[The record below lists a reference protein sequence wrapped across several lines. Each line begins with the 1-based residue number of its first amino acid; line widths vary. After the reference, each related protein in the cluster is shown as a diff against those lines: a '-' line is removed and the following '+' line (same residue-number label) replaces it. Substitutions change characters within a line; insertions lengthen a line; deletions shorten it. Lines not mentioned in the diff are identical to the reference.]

1 MLFFSKKTITFSL
14 LFIINLTTNSQNTAF
29 YLDSLSQKSYNE
41 LSDLFYK
48 SKPDTLKA
56 IIYANTYLI
65 KALQKKD
72 TMKIVRAKQL
82 LADIKNNENIY
93 LSYCDS
99 IIQITKRKPS
109 KNYPAAIYYD
119 KGRFLRSKE
128 KLSKSL
134 ESLLLVHS
142 QKIKN
147 DSLQQITNVII
158 AAIKSTIGK
167 KREAISIYKN
177 IYKYAKKNDLLEYRE
192 FHVVLLNLS
201 ISYQHINQLDSAL
214 YYNQKAINLYQK
226 INDSLSLGYTFY
238 TNGGI
243 LYKKKE
249 YQKSLNSYLKSVPF
263 LIRDENYK
271 VVTRTYSIVGRL
283 YDSLNIPNK
292 SLIYHLK
299 ADSLSIKTNIY
310 SPSLR
315 NSYRYLIMNFKKE
328 TNLEKHLL
336 YINKLL
342 ELNKYYSKEKEKVNK
357 TFTEEYDIPNLI
369 SEKKIIID
377 ELKNRVKKSKRNKL
391 IYLSLLFITTLL
403 ILYQLKKKSI
413 YKKRFLDLVNQRES
427 IKHITIQNTKNTV
440 TNKHNIPNNI
450 VTSILKELDI
460 FEKEEGF
467 LNSDNSLQALA
478 NKVNTNT
485 NYLSK
490 VINHHK
496 NTTFSNYINNL
507 RINYT
512 VERLKTDSLLRK
524 YTIKAIA
531 NEVGFKNAESFSKAF
546 YKFTEIKPSY
556 FIKELEKTEINI

>member
-29 YLDSLSQKSYNE
+29 SLDSLSQKSFSE
-41 LSDLFYK
+41 LTDLFYEN
-48 SKPDTLKA
+48 KPDTIKAIKYASTYFLKA
-56 IIYANTYLI
+56 LR
-65 KALQKKD
+65 KKD
-72 TMKIVRAKQL
+72 TMKMIRGKQL

-93 LSYCDS
+93 LNYCDS

-119 KGRFLRSKE
+119 KGRFLKSKD

-147 DSLQQITNVII
+147 DSLQQITNIII
-158 AAIKSTIGK
+158 AAIKSNIGK

-177 IYKYAKKNDLLEYRE
+177 IYKYAKKNNLLEYRE

-201 ISYQHINQLDSAL
+201 ISYRKINQLDSAL

-263 LIRDENYK
+263 LTRDENYK

-315 NSYRYLIMNFKKE
+315 NSYRYLIKNFKKE

-342 ELNKYYSKEKEKVNK
+342 ELNKYYSKEKEKINK
-357 TFTEEYDIPNLI
+357 TLTEEYDIPNLLA
-369 SEKKIIID
+369 EKKAIID
-377 ELKNRVKKSKRNKL
+377 TLKNQIQKSKRNKL
-391 IYLSLLFITTLL
+391 IYLFLLFITTLL
-403 ILYQLKKKSI
+403 ILYQFKKRSI

-427 IKHITIQNTKNTV
+427 IKHIAIQNKKNTI

-460 FEKEEGF
+460 FEKEEDF

-556 FIKELEKTEINI
+556 FIKELEKTNTKH

>member
-1 MLFFSKKTITFSL
+1 MLFFPKKTITFSL

-29 YLDSLSQKSYNE
+29 SLDSLSQKSYNE
-41 LSDLFYK
+41 LSDLFYE
-48 SKPDTLKA
+48 SKPDTTKA
-56 IIYANTYLI
+56 ITYANAYLI

-82 LADIKNNENIY
+82 LADIKNNESIY
-93 LSYCDS
+93 LNYCDS
-99 IIQITKRKPS
+99 IILITKRKPS

-142 QKIKN
+142 KKIKN

-315 NSYRYLIMNFKKE
+315 NSYRYLIKNFKKE

-369 SEKKIIID
+369 SEKKIIIN

-403 ILYQLKKKSI
+403 ILYQFKKRSI

>member
-1 MLFFSKKTITFSL
+1 MLFFPKKTITFSL

-29 YLDSLSQKSYNE
+29 SLDSLSQKSYNE
-41 LSDLFYK
+41 LSDLFYE
-48 SKPDTLKA
+48 SKPDTTKA
-56 IIYANTYLI
+56 ITYANAYLI

-72 TMKIVRAKQL
+72 TMKIVGAKQL
-82 LADIKNNENIY
+82 LADIKNNESIY
-93 LSYCDS
+93 LNYCDS
-99 IIQITKRKPS
+99 IILITKRKPS

-119 KGRFLRSKE
+119 KGRFLRSKD

-147 DSLQQITNVII
+147 DSLQQITNIII

-177 IYKYAKKNDLLEYRE
+177 IYKYAKKNNLLEYKE

-201 ISYQHINQLDSAL
+201 ICYRKINQLDSAS

-271 VVTRTYSIVGRL
+271 VVIRTYSIVGRL

-315 NSYRYLIMNFKKE
+315 NSYRYLINNFKKE

-342 ELNKYYSKEKEKVNK
+342 ELNKYYSKEKEKINK
-357 TFTEEYDIPNLI
+357 TLTEKYDIPNLLA
-369 SEKKIIID
+369 EKKAIID
-377 ELKNRVKKSKRNKL
+377 TLEDQIQKSKRNKL
-391 IYLSLLFITTLL
+391 IYLSLIFITTLL

-427 IKHITIQNTKNTV
+427 IKYITIQNTKNTV

-467 LNSDNSLQALA
+467 LNSNNSLQALA

-512 VERLKTDSLLRK
+512 IERLKTDSLLRK

-556 FIKELEKTEINI
+556 FIKELEKT